1 MMNNRTDDIPAML
14 YDDDA
19 VCFIA
24 DRYHS
29 TPQQVVR
36 CFLEQDGIASDPEE
50 EPVTFRLEE
59 NEMEI
64 LRGLTFGNHS

>member
-1 MMNNRTDDIPAML
+1 MNKRTNVIPTTL
-14 YDDDA
+14 YDDEA

-36 CFLEQDGIASDPEE
+36 CFLEQDGITSDPEE

>member
-1 MMNNRTDDIPAML
+1 MNKRTDDISTTL
-14 YDDDA
+14 YDDEV

-29 TPQQVVR
+29 TPQKVVR
-36 CFLEQDGIASDPEE
+36 CFLEQDGGVSAPKGESE
-50 EPVTFRLEE
+50 TFRLEE

-64 LRGLTFGNHS
+64 LRGLTRGNHS